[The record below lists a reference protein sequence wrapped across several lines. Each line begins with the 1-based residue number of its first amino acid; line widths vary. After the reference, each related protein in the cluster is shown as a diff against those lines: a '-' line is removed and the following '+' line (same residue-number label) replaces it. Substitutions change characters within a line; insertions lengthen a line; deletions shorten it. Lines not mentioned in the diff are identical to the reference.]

1 MILGFDIG
9 NTHIVPIFY
18 SNEGSIIA
26 TFRIPTSLEITEDTL
41 FSTLKTI
48 ALHHNINIYDVK
60 DIIVSSVVPHINEIF
75 EYLAIDY
82 FNTKAKFVTLE
93 LIEKELNIL
102 DGFERVLG
110 ADRIVDILECK
121 RLYPRKELIII
132 DFGTATTFDVIKDS
146 TYLGGCILPGINLS
160 INSLFKNTA
169 KLPKIKFE
177 KPETILG
184 YDTITQINAGIYF
197 SNIGAI
203 KEIILEYK
211 KEIPNAYVIATGGQ
225 GIEISKK
232 VNSIDEYIP
241 NLGPNGLFEFYKII
255 NNNW

>member
-1 MILGFDIG
+1 MRVQIIGKSKLWLGIS
-9 NTHIVPIFY
+9 IVLVVLSLI
-18 SNEGSIIA
+18 SIM
-26 TFRIPTSLEITEDTL
+26 
-41 FSTLKTI
+41 
-48 ALHHNINIYDVK
+48 
-60 DIIVSSVVPHINEIF
+60 
-75 EYLAIDY
+75 
-82 FNTKAKFVTLE
+82 TKG
-93 LIEKELNIL
+93 LN
-102 DGFERVLG
+102 LG
-110 ADRIVDILECK
+110 
-121 RLYPRKELIII
+121 I
-132 DFGTATTFDVIKDS
+132 DFT
-146 TYLGGCILPGINLS
+146 GG
-160 INSLFKNTA
+160 SLFE
-169 KLPKIKFE
+169 IKFE

-255 NNNW
+255 NNNY